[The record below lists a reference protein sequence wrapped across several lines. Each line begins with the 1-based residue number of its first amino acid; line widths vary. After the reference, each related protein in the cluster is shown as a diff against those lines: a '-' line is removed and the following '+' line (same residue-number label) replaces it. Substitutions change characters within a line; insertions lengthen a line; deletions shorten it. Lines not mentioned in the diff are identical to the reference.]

1 MLAVTNNK
9 IFADHLSKLTLSFDA
24 WGESKGGRQR
34 GIRGGAGERGE
45 GREGGSGEGTE
56 GSQGG
61 RTDGGKHGGHGHAV
75 VELQLG

>member
-1 MLAVTNNK
+1 MHGKRAR
-9 IFADHLSKLTLSFDA
+9 
-24 WGESKGGRQR
+24 EGGR
-34 GIRGGAGERGE
+34 GELEGARICHARRE

-61 RTDGGKHGGHGHAV
+61 RTDGGKHGGHGHAG